1 MMQYLLV
8 ALGGALG
15 SVSRFAIGRLSYQ
28 YFDHQEWPWATFGVN
43 AIGSFA
49 IGLVY
54 VMIVER
60 GSMHADSRYLL
71 MVGFLGAFTTFSTFA
86 LETVAMLEGGR
97 WLLAASYVLATLVSC
112 VLGCGLGMLLI
123 R

>member
-1 MMQYLLV
+1 MLQYLLV

-15 SVSRFAIGRLSYQ
+15 AVSRFAIGRASFSWYSH
-28 YFDHQEWPWATFGVN
+28 DWPWATFGVN
-43 AIGSFA
+43 TLGSFA
-49 IGLVY
+49 IGLLY
-54 VMIVER
+54 VLIAER
-60 GSMHADSRYLL
+60 GAVHADNRYLL

-97 WLLAASYVLATLVSC
+97 WVLAVAYVTATIASC
-112 VLGCGLGMLLI
+112 VLGCGLGILLM